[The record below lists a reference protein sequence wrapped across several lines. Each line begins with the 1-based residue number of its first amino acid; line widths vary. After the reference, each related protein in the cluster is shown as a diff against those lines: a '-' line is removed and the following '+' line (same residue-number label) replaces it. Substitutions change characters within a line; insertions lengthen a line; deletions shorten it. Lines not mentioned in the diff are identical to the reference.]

1 LQAAPVA
8 SVLPRATLR
17 TLLYVEDNMANL
29 LLVQQLIARRPDL
42 RLLTAGDGTEGVQ
55 TARSALPDVI
65 LMDINLPGMNGIEA
79 LRILRADSTTADI
92 PVLAISANA
101 MLGDIEKGHA
111 AGFFD
116 YLTKPINV
124 RKFMETLDL
133 ALQAARDHRNDSTGE
148 R

>member
-1 LQAAPVA
+1 
-8 SVLPRATLR
+8 
-17 TLLYVEDNMANL
+17 
-29 LLVQQLIARRPDL
+29 
-42 RLLTAGDGTEGVQ
+42 
-55 TARSALPDVI
+55 
-65 LMDINLPGMNGIEA
+65 MDINLPGMNGIEA